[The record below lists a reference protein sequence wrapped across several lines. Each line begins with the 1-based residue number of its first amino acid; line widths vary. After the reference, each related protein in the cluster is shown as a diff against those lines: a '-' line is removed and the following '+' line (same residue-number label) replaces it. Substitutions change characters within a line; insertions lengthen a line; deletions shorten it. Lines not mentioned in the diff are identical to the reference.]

1 MLSSAV
7 RSYTDVE
14 AYTKALPSKTID
26 MHVTQRGEFKARTT
40 MIALHELKLRRYADN
55 LARITY
61 AALLP
66 GRAVIAFRTEPGP
79 DLFWGGQQMLPT
91 SILLLNEGS
100 CSFQR
105 SAGSASWGAI
115 SLPVEMM
122 GGALATL
129 AARDLSLPRDAVTV
143 VPPPEAMVRLQRLHA
158 SCGVL
163 AEKAPDLLINPEA
176 ARGIEQALIGAMI
189 ECFDKLDDRDERL
202 APRLHASVMR
212 RFHAVVEVND
222 NRALYTTEISAA
234 IGVSGRTLRNC
245 CREHLGMGASR
256 YLMLRRM
263 HLARRALDQSTPDT
277 ATVTEAATR
286 FGFWELGR
294 FSVGYKSL
302 FGEMPSQTLRRQR
315 GETVRR

>member
-7 RSYTDVE
+7 RSYTEVE

-26 MHVTQRGEFKARTT
+26 MHVTQRGAFKARTT
-40 MIALHELKLRRYADN
+40 MIALHDLKIRRYADD
-55 LARITY
+55 LARVTY

-66 GRAVIAFRTEPGP
+66 GRAVITFRTEPGP

-91 SILLLNEGS
+91 SFLLNEGT

-105 SAGSASWGAI
+105 SAGSASWGSI

-129 AARDLSLPRDAVTV
+129 AGRDLYSPRDAVAV
-143 VPPPEAMVRLQRLHA
+143 VPPPEAMMKLQRLHA
-158 SCGVL
+158 DCGIL
-163 AEKAPDLLINPEA
+163 AEKAPDLLVNPEA
-176 ARGIEQALIGAMI
+176 ARGIEQAMIGAMI
-189 ECFDKLDDRDERL
+189 ECFDNLDDRGERL

-212 RFHAVVEVND
+212 RFHAIVEASDDRV
-222 NRALYTTEISAA
+222 LYMTEICAA
-234 IGVSGRTLRNC
+234 IGVSARTLRNC
-245 CREHLGMGASR
+245 CSEHLGMGASR
-256 YLMLRRM
+256 CLMLRRM
-263 HLARRALDQSTPDT
+263 HLARRALDQNTPDT

-302 FGEMPSQTLRRQR
+302 FGEMPSQTLRRRR
-315 GETVRR
+315 GGTGRG